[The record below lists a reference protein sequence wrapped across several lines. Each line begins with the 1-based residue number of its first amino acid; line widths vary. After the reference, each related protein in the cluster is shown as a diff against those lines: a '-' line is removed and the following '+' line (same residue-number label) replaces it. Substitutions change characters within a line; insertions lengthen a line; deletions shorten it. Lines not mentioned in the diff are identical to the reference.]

1 MQTLPTYNQLIED
14 AMIKFT
20 KLLSESEPQFIT
32 ESNVHQLRKKTLEI
46 LQRTNPLAN
55 LTQTVN
61 YEQRLVFTRDLLTLI
76 YQLIDKENEENVIIC
91 FKIIIDYHR
100 YLKNIAL
107 TNEVY
112 KRHPKKSRKK
122 FYFICFHKQNLKN
135 YKIFC
140 C

>member
-46 LQRTNPLAN
+46 LQRTNPLVN

-112 KRHPKKSRKK
+112 
-122 FYFICFHKQNLKN
+122 
-135 YKIFC
+135 
-140 C
+140 

>member
-112 KRHPKKSRKK
+112 
-122 FYFICFHKQNLKN
+122 
-135 YKIFC
+135 
-140 C
+140 